1 MIRKWLEDKFKLRW
15 MENGLKL
22 TLGVPVDQ
30 VSIAAAVGLIASPLF
45 KELDI
50 KTFQL
55 NINAHELVPSYIYC
69 QGSNAKKIERFCTYA
84 HKTCY
89 HLILNRDSKCVK
101 LQIFQR
107 IAWRVWENTLWL
119 SYQTGLKTF
128 NNVQN
133 TFCKKELYSNFY
145 WS

>member
-1 MIRKWLEDKFKLRW
+1 MNWKWFEGNRW
-15 MENGLKL
+15 SPCWPDSYCSSGL
-22 TLGVPVDQ
+22 
-30 VSIAAAVGLIASPLF
+30 GLIAIPLF

-55 NINAHELVPSYIYC
+55 NINAHELAPSYIYC

-101 LQIFQR
+101 LQIFQK
-107 IAWRVWENTLWL
+107 IAWRVWEIRLIIELNR
-119 SYQTGLKTF
+119 SKTF
-128 NNVQN
+128 NNVQ
-133 TFCKKELYSNFY
+133 THILQAGVGFKLLLIMIFFKKRKVN
-145 WS
+145 